1 MVMELSKAFDIIMA
15 GVISGIV
22 AFTTQKLGVGGTALG
37 AVLGSMLYQLLSHY
51 LREPLEN
58 VKTQIV
64 EDKIVFTIP
73 LMIILIIEV
82 INFLANFYWRS
93 ESIIYLLEGVTH
105 WNLFRSMGLG
115 LLIMGLYP
123 LLRSDEI
130 KKSHGYLLVFAGLL
144 LLLRGFVDVNS
155 SIVKLYSLIFYQFDV
170 LISVIVITILLYVI
184 AVILNESIIII
195 TEDKQ
200 L

>member
-1 MVMELSKAFDIIMA
+1 MSKAFDIIMA

>member
-1 MVMELSKAFDIIMA
+1 MSKAFDIIMA

-73 LMIILIIEV
+73 LMVILIIEV

>member
-1 MVMELSKAFDIIMA
+1 
-15 GVISGIV
+15 
-22 AFTTQKLGVGGTALG
+22 
-37 AVLGSMLYQLLSHY
+37 
-51 LREPLEN
+51 
-58 VKTQIV
+58 
-64 EDKIVFTIP
+64 
-73 LMIILIIEV
+73 IIEV

>member
-1 MVMELSKAFDIIMA
+1 MELSKAFDIIMA

-51 LREPLEN
+51 LREPLED

-123 LLRSDEI
+123 FLKPDEI
-130 KKSHGYLLVFAGLL
+130 KKFHGYLLVFAGLL

-155 SIVKLYSLIFYQFDV
+155 SIVKFYSLLFYQFDA
-170 LISVIVITILLYVI
+170 LISVIIITILLYVI
-184 AVILNESIIII
+184 AIILNESIIII
-195 TEDKQ
+195 TGNKQ

>member
-1 MVMELSKAFDIIMA
+1 MELSKAFDIIMA

-51 LREPLEN
+51 LREPLGN

-73 LMIILIIEV
+73 LIIILIIEV

-93 ESIIYLLEGVTH
+93 ENIIYLLEGVIH

-115 LLIMGLYP
+115 LLIWGYIP
-123 LLRSDEI
+123 FSD
-130 KKSHGYLLVFAGLL
+130 
-144 LLLRGFVDVNS
+144 RMR
-155 SIVKLYSLIFYQFDV
+155 
-170 LISVIVITILLYVI
+170 
-184 AVILNESIIII
+184 
-195 TEDKQ
+195 
-200 L
+200 

>member
-1 MVMELSKAFDIIMA
+1 VELSKAFDIIMA
-15 GVISGIV
+15 GIISGIV

-51 LREPLEN
+51 FREPLGN
-58 VKTQIV
+58 VKTRIV

-73 LMIILIIEV
+73 LIVILIIEV
-82 INFLANFYWRS
+82 INFLANFYWKS
-93 ESIIYLLEGVTH
+93 ESILYLLEGVTH

-123 LLRSDEI
+123 FFRSDEI
-130 KKSHGYLLVFAGLL
+130 KRLYGYLLIFAGLL

-155 SIVKLYSLIFYQFDV
+155 PIVKLYSPLFYQFDA
-170 LISVIVITILLYVI
+170 LISVIIITILVYVI
-184 AVILNESIIII
+184 AVLFNESIVII
-195 TEDKQ
+195 TEDKT
-200 L
+200 

>member
-1 MVMELSKAFDIIMA
+1 MELSKAFDIIMA